1 MKPARFDYH
10 RPARLAEALELLS
23 GHGGNCK
30 VLAGGQSLVPAMNFR
45 LARPEILID
54 INDLKELGRLED
66 GAQGLRIGA
75 LVRHAAFHQ
84 PADDSELSRL
94 LSRVVRHIAH
104 YPIRQRG
111 TFGGSLAHA
120 DPASE
125 WCLVAATLSAEMTI
139 ASTAG
144 ERKVPADQFFRGLFT
159 TAVAENEL
167 LTAIEIPALPPGA
180 RGGFYEFS
188 RRAGDFALAM
198 ALAVL
203 VVDGG
208 VIRWARLGLGAAA
221 DRPLRLLPV
230 ERMLEG
236 RLADAATF
244 REAAAAA
251 RDLASPSGD
260 IHGGADYRKDL
271 VATVV
276 ERALTEAAS

>member
-1 MKPARFDYH
+1 M
-10 RPARLAEALELLS
+10 
-23 GHGGNCK
+23 
-30 VLAGGQSLVPAMNFR
+30 LAGGQSLVPAMNFR
-45 LARPEILID
+45 LARPEMLID
-54 INDLKELGRLED
+54 INDLAELGRLES
-66 GAQGLRIGA
+66 GAHGLRIGA
-75 LVRHAAFHQ
+75 LVRHAAFHR
-84 PADDSELSRL
+84 PVDDSELSRL

-144 ERKVPADQFFRGLFT
+144 ERKVPAEQFFRGLFT
-159 TAVAENEL
+159 TAVGENEL
-167 LTAIEIPALPPGA
+167 LTAIDIPALPPGA

-188 RRAGDFALAM
+188 RRVGDYALAM

-203 VVDGG
+203 VVEDG

-221 DRPLRLLPV
+221 DRPLRLHSV
-230 ERMLEG
+230 ERLLEG
-236 RLADAATF
+236 RKAEAATF
-244 REAAAAA
+244 HEAAAAA

-260 IHGGADYRKDL
+260 IHGDAAYRKDL

-276 ERALTEAAS
+276 ERALTEADR